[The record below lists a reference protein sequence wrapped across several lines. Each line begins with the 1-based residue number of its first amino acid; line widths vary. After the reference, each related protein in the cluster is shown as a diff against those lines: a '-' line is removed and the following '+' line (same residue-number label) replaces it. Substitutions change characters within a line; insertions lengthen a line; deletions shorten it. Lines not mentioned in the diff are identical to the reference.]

1 MKLDLV
7 RAPLESLVRV
17 RFLFVVMALVVALST
32 QTAIAQA
39 QSRLGQRRIISKIV
53 PAYPEIAKRYR
64 IKGIVKL
71 EVIVRKDG
79 SVRSAKVLGGS
90 PVLIGS
96 ATDAVSSWKFEL
108 APAESTEVVQVAF
121 DD

>member
-1 MKLDLV
+1 MLDPVPCLSHD
-7 RAPLESLVRV
+7 RLSREASHEARPSPCSIGEPVRV

-39 QSRLGQRRIISKIV
+39 RSVARAAQDHQQNRSR
-53 PAYPEIAKRYR
+53 YPEIAKRYR

-79 SVRSAKVLGGS
+79 SVRSAKVLGE
-90 PVLIGS
+90 
-96 ATDAVSSWKFEL
+96 ARC
-108 APAESTEVVQVAF
+108 
-121 DD
+121 